1 MSLGKRF
8 IVVIIALLCVSAVTV
23 LMKYDAESYIKL
35 IALAV
40 GIYTISQTVT
50 DIRKNGGKNV

>member
-1 MSLGKRF
+1 MNLGKRF
-8 IVVIIALLCVSAVTV
+8 IVVIVALIAVSVVTV
-23 LMKYDAESYIKL
+23 YLKYDSESYIKL